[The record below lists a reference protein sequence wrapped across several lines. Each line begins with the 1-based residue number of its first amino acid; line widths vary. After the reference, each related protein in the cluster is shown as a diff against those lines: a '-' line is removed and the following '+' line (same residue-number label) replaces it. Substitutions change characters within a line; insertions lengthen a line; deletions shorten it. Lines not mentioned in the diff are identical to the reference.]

1 MSSSSVLS
9 LTFLLHTVVVLVV
22 SCVISYLLSD
32 AKRLAIIRMYNS
44 DYLLE
49 PQMSSARTWELWRK
63 GFIF

>member
-49 PQMSSARTWELWRK
+49 P
-63 GFIF
+63 